1 MIIKIFISEKK
12 IKRPGDKTLKIFVM
26 LTFLMGL
33 KRSEPRS
40 GLLRVN
46 IILQKKDSPLFIF
59 LAPTSSNLLLIRLI
73 YSKQFIIHEEL
84 HNCNCKL
91 VISRYCWLSSFNK
104 QICVCWFESTVAAY
118 GLCVTAAMYQHQL
131 FYYIYITCC
140 STFYITHVLGSR
152 WQTWQPAAM

>member
-1 MIIKIFISEKK
+1 MTIVLCDNKDLHLREENKKARRQNIKDICNVDFSYGIKK
-12 IKRPGDKTLKIFVM
+12 IRAKIWAFKSKHH
-26 LTFLMGL
+26 LTEKGFP
-33 KRSEPRS
+33 S
-40 GLLRVN
+40 
-46 IILQKKDSPLFIF
+46 
-59 LAPTSSNLLLIRLI
+59 PTSSNLLLIRLI